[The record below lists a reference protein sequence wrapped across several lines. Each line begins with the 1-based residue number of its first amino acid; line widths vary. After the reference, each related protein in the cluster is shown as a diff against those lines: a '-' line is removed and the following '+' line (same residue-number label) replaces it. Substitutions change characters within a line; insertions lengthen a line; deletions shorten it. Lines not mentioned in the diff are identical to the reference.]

1 MKIQF
6 GDPLQFRE
14 KKFNA
19 NKTSEGEKLWLKA
32 FLVKIDI

>member
-14 KKFNA
+14 KKIQY
-19 NKTSEGEKLWLKA
+19 KQTSEGEKLLLKA
-32 FLVKIDI
+32 FLMKIDI